1 MQNNITSVVLGNPFV
16 PIVWP
21 FISFIQH
28 YQKYVNMKLLDKLC
42 PDH

>member
-16 PIVWP
+16 PIVH